1 MSRVDS
7 GNESQEGSPDTT
19 ASEPALLHTPPRLSA
34 VLTQGKVVIR
44 PVAFKPSALPNSR
57 FGSNGHRY
65 GSTPILAR
73 PNSHLALYG
82 SRSEIWGERKAVSP
96 SLAMSSLPSD
106 CGRLHTYDSFDSVY
120 KSTSGNTH
128 SNSRGVIS
136 DECPSVSELT
146 PSPCDSSTLAEL
158 EGALRE
164 RDSELQYLRQ
174 TMEHNERVI
183 FRVYEEKE
191 RAWERETR
199 RLKALHET
207 RLRSSAQRALRLEQM
222 LMMHTYQLQQDKKRL
237 REEVER
243 AEEEN
248 ASLRRETELL
258 RNRLEETEWSL
269 CQKSGEL
276 ALVKSKLK
284 ETQNDH
290 STKVQEI
297 VSLKGELRELKAELR
312 NKEDSI
318 EKMSSQLEDTRLQ
331 LNELRLVANEAET
344 EGDLVKH
351 KASDSVVDGEDNVL
365 ELLSKRDLQEDQ
377 QKLNNNNIE
386 VERLRN
392 ELTRERAAWQMER
405 ARWADE
411 KGRVLIYQK
420 KLQLNY
426 VHMYNRNREL
436 EEEIEAIKVSK
447 TSSTNSVLAD
457 LASSNKDCGRS
468 IVSQGI
474 QL

>member
-1 MSRVDS
+1 MKRNLNIDNDGHSS
-7 GNESQEGSPDTT
+7 NSKKLQTNS
-19 ASEPALLHTPPRLSA
+19 LLQP
-34 VLTQGKVVIR
+34 VVT
-44 PVAFKPSALPNSR
+44 
-57 FGSNGHRY
+57 G
-65 GSTPILAR
+65 
-73 PNSHLALYG
+73 
-82 SRSEIWGERKAVSP
+82 RSEIWGERKAVSP
-96 SLAMSSLPSD
+96 PLAMSSLPSD

-146 PSPCDSSTLAEL
+146 PSPCDSSTLADL

-207 RLRSSAQRALRLEQM
+207 RLRSSAQRAHRLEQM

-248 ASLRRETELL
+248 ATLRREVELL

-297 VSLKGELRELKAELR
+297 VTMKSEIRELNSKLR
-312 NKEDSI
+312 NRDEDI
-318 EKMSSQLEDTRLQ
+318 EKISSQLEDTRLQ
-331 LNELRLVANEAET
+331 LDKLRLVTDET
-344 EGDLVKH
+344 ETNFDKQKNSEPVINNN
-351 KASDSVVDGEDNVL
+351 DDEIEDM
-365 ELLSKRDLQEDQ
+365 LSKRELSGDH
-377 QKLNNNNIE
+377 KMNIE
-386 VERLRN
+386 AERLRN
-392 ELTRERAAWQMER
+392 ELARERAAWQMER
-405 ARWADE
+405 AKWADE

-420 KLQLNY
+420 RLQLNY
-426 VHMYNRNREL
+426 VNMYNRNREL
-436 EEEIEAIKVSK
+436 EEEIEALRGNR
-447 TSSTNSVLAD
+447 SSTSTAAPIPLERVNKENNNRAII
-457 LASSNKDCGRS
+457 SN
-468 IVSQGI
+468 GI